1 MIASTPKVPP
11 DYLIELP
18 QISIFIN
25 DRRIIVSLPNY
36 ADYISSETSEVKR
49 YVTSETTSNRGQQL
63 CLYFTMRSH
72 FDILIM
78 FIWDARL
85 LKEERIEGGLIGERG
100 GELRGV
106 TCPPPHPLYG
116 ASRGLHVNRKDRK
129 DYVCMCVRESPP
141 VGKSAF
147 THEVGQ

>member
-25 DRRIIVSLPNY
+25 DRRIIVSLHNY

-49 YVTSETTSNRGQQL
+49 YVTSETTSNRGQLL

-85 LKEERIEGGLIGERG
+85 LKEERIEGGLIGEQG

-116 ASRGLHVNRKDRK
+116 TSRGLHVNHKDRK

>member
-11 DYLIELP
+11 DYLIKLP

-25 DRRIIVSLPNY
+25 DRRIIVSLHNY
-36 ADYISSETSEVKR
+36 ADYISSETSEVKH

-100 GELRGV
+100 GELRRGSLARHHIHC
-106 TCPPPHPLYG
+106 TGHRG
-116 ASRGLHVNRKDRK
+116 A
-129 DYVCMCVRESPP
+129 CMLTVRIEKIMCACV
-141 VGKSAF
+141 
-147 THEVGQ
+147 

>member
-25 DRRIIVSLPNY
+25 DRRIIVSLHNY

-49 YVTSETTSNRGQQL
+49 YVTSETTSNRGQLL
-63 CLYFTMRSH
+63 CLYFTMHSH

-100 GELRGV
+100 GELRGGSLARHHIHC
-106 TCPPPHPLYG
+106 TGHRG
-116 ASRGLHVNRKDRK
+116 A
-129 DYVCMCVRESPP
+129 CMLTVRIEKIMCACV
-141 VGKSAF
+141 
-147 THEVGQ
+147 